1 MKILVITRVWSFMNH
16 TIERWEKR
24 GDIVLKSHVYD
35 KELAKKSDI
44 IFFEFIDE
52 QLSFATLCPIGKT
65 KTIIAR
71 LHRIEYYLN
80 MIGKLTRAGINW
92 DVVNHLIIT
101 GEYFHKK
108 IVAGI
113 EKKLIGNKC
122 NIVHYRYGVDETKY
136 TFKERNGIRFKNIAK
151 IGWLA
156 KNYDGRKD
164 PIKALSCFKAIDDKY
179 SSRNFKTEFHMAAG
193 GGIRYIDGY
202 WDYLRSSQDFVI
214 NRVIKNRWQSNVNN
228 YLEPMN
234 YFLNTSINESFC
246 FVIAEACLKGI
257 KPLIW
262 DFEPANTI
270 WPREWT
276 FFTDQEMFDIIE
288 SSYDSKKYREYIIDN
303 FSIEQQIKNFDNLIK
318 K

>member
-1 MKILVITRVWSFMNH
+1 MKIYVVTRVWSFIED
-16 TIERWEKR
+16 TINIWKYR
-24 GDIVLKSHVYD
+24 GDTVIKSHAYD
-35 KELAKKSDI
+35 KELAKKADI

-52 QLSFATLCPIGKT
+52 QLLFATLCPIGKT
-65 KTIIAR
+65 KIIIAR

-80 MIGKLTRAGINW
+80 IIGKLTRANINW
-92 DVVNHLIIT
+92 DAVNYLIIT
-101 GEYFHKK
+101 GEYFYKK
-108 IVAGI
+108 IISGI
-113 EKKLIGNKC
+113 EKKFIGNKC
-122 NIVHYRYGVDETKY
+122 NIVHYRYGVDEIKY
-136 TFKERNGIRFKNIAK
+136 TFKERKGIRFENSAK

-156 KNYDGRKD
+156 KNYDSRKN

-179 SSRNFKTEFHMAAG
+179 SNRNFKTEFYMAAG
-193 GGIRYIDGY
+193 GGTRHIDGY
-202 WDYLRSSQDFVI
+202 WDYLRLSQDFVR
-214 NRVIKNRWQSNVNN
+214 NRVIKNRWQGNVNN

-234 YFLNTSINESFC
+234 YFLNTSSNESFC

-276 FFTDQEMFDIIE
+276 FFTDQEMFDIME

-303 FSIEQQIKNFDNLIK
+303 FSIAQQIKNFDKLIK
-318 K
+318 